1 MRTCIKQLSALLRKV
16 RNGGRQLLLM
26 LFGADWVS
34 GHLAHWTFGTLV
46 KKRTF
51 GTLGGKKTFSH
62 TGHLAHARREES
74 IVCQMSVFPLVC
86 QLSNVPNVSVPN
98 VQCAKCPIAS

>member
-51 GTLGGKKTFSH
+51 GTLGGKKTFRTLDIWH
-62 TGHLAHARREES
+62 T
-74 IVCQMSVFPLVC
+74 
-86 QLSNVPNVSVPN
+86 
-98 VQCAKCPIAS
+98 CAKCPMCQMSDSQLIVHHSLSLRSWRRVQDGQSS